1 MKSKISCKQNFYN
14 INTRLALSLS
24 LSLSVHRFLCVA
36 AEKHLHLQLRW
47 IRQNFPQLCLS
58 LSHTHTLHRD
68 GSPFS
73 HRLPLSLYLNSS
85 ESIFSFLS
93 FTHIST
99 TLSLSCI
106 SFMCPCSHYLK
117 YWYKHAL
124 SYSYTHGTTH
134 TQPLSFKWSDIR
146 YLNGIFLASFSLHLT
161 EQMWSI
167 KVAVDCIRSRVLW
180 YGR

>member
-24 LSLSVHRFLCVA
+24 LSIVFCVLPLKNTCTCSFDESGKISPNSV
-36 AEKHLHLQLRW
+36 
-47 IRQNFPQLCLS
+47 S
-58 LSHTHTLHRD
+58 LSHTHTPFIEMGARSLIDYLCHSISILQ
-68 GSPFS
+68 SPYLVFS
-73 HRLPLSLYLNSS
+73 LSHTYQL
-85 ESIFSFLS
+85 LS
-93 FTHIST
+93 
-99 TLSLSCI
+99 LSLSCI